1 MEQKVTVVAI
11 EGEHVLVQGRR
22 ASACGKCVGKSSCS
36 TMGSWV
42 ERVAELR
49 VRNSLQ
55 ADVGDEIVL
64 DVPDGLLLSL
74 AFQLYGL
81 PMLAF
86 VVTGVVVRS
95 IAVAAGWPQA
105 DALAAV
111 AGFVA
116 VLACYALIHRR
127 VSSGRTRLDVR
138 MVRVERPQAYS
149 QSSN

>member
-1 MEQKVTVVAI
+1 MVVAI

-22 ASACGKCVGKSSCS
+22 ASACGKCVGQSSCS

-42 ERVAELR
+42 ERVADLR
-49 VRNSLQ
+49 VKNSLG
-55 ADVGDEIVL
+55 AHPGDEVVL
-64 DVPDGLLLSL
+64 DVPDGLLLTL

-95 IAVAAGWPQA
+95 MAVAAGWSQA

-111 AGFVA
+111 AGFIA
-116 VLACYALIHRR
+116 VLACYALIHLR

-138 MVRVERPQAYS
+138 MIRVERATEHEW
-149 QSSN
+149 SSN